1 MPPTIQGLDS
11 FGQITEAAAAAAAEA
26 GILVW
31 GRYLYNLHPQEI
43 EIGHAHGI
51 GVLLIGEHD
60 TTTHH
65 PIHDGYSAGYAH
77 GQQDRLAA
85 IALGAP
91 QGVGIGLMATAD
103 DKVFDGADEIALG
116 AYMDGYRD
124 GIAGPFEHCLY
135 GGAGPVLWARQ
146 NGHVTAATWVAGAS
160 YWNNGIDPAAAQAQM
175 HQLAAPAVNY
185 GGTACDL
192 NELYDLPALCAW
204 MPDGTPPAPHPTPHP
219 TPQHQEDLMGRFFHL
234 SDDSIVYVGICAQ
247 QGTGSTSDH
256 YEGGLHVF
264 GLESPLDVDLVRPP
278 DVPVVDAN
286 PDQEARIRQLPVT
299 FQAP

>member
-1 MPPTIQGLDS
+1 MPPSIQGLDS
-11 FGQITEAAAAAAAEA
+11 FGPITEPAARAAAEA

-31 GRYLYNLHPQEI
+31 GRYLYNLGPNEI
-43 EIGHAHGI
+43 AIGHDHGI

-60 TTTHH
+60 TRTHH
-65 PIHDGYSAGYAH
+65 PVHDGYSAGYAH
-77 GQQDRLAA
+77 GQADRMAA

-135 GGAGPVLWARQ
+135 GGAGPVLWCREQ
-146 NGHVTAATWVAGAS
+146 GHVTAATWVAGAS

-185 GGTACDL
+185 GGTNCDL
-192 NELYDLPALCAW
+192 NELYDLEGLCAW
-204 MPDGTPPAPHPTPHP
+204 MPEGSHPHPPPTPTPAPRGGAMEIFKFPDKDDLFLYGIDRDGEWCIPVPTTDAFDPVLLASLP
-219 TPQHQEDLMGRFFHL
+219 ARLLASGDDALDERFHRL
-234 SDDSIVYVGICAQ
+234 
-247 QGTGSTSDH
+247 TG
-256 YEGGLHVF
+256 L
-264 GLESPLDVDLVRPP
+264 
-278 DVPVVDAN
+278 
-286 PDQEARIRQLPVT
+286 
-299 FQAP
+299 